1 MTDESMTD
9 ESLNLLQSVPEDA
22 DVYEATLAFDRAL
35 DAAPEDRTLLRRWAA
50 RFPAFEEDFLTVGFS
65 RFALGL
71 TLTDP
76 LTDYDTG
83 YDTGYEAE
91 PEPVTRSAL
100 TSLASEAQARG
111 LSLADLARSLR
122 MDRTLLVR
130 LEQRV
135 LDAWTL
141 PSALIDRLAQALERT
156 SDEIS
161 AYLGGGQRLASG
173 THYRSR
179 TAPRMLA
186 ERPAASRS
194 FADAVRGSQQ
204 MSDEDKA
211 FWLAEADKEGK
222 GGDQ

>member
-1 MTDESMTD
+1 MTDDSM
-9 ESLNLLQSVPEDA
+9 NILQSVPDDA

-50 RFPAFEEDFLTVGFS
+50 RFPQFEDDFVTVGFG

-71 TLTDP
+71 TLTAP
-76 LTDYDTG
+76 LADYDA
-83 YDTGYEAE
+83 GYEAE
-91 PEPVTRSAL
+91 PAPVTRPAL
-100 TSLASEAQARG
+100 IGLASEAQARG

-173 THYRSR
+173 THYRSH

-222 GGDQ
+222 GGDE